1 MMSIDNQE
9 FKNALKMW
17 ASGVAVVT
25 ANSDQGEQGMTVTSF
40 TSVSMDPAQVLVCLN
55 GETETGA
62 IIASGDAFAVNVLSA
77 EQEQVSN
84 EFAGGS
90 SMAERFKN
98 VAWQKGGLNLPIFDE
113 SLVSMECT
121 LVEKVKAGSH
131 WILIGEIQN
140 TQVKAGDPILYFNS
154 SYVRVKAD

>member
-1 MMSIDNQE
+1 MAVDNQE

-25 ANSDQGEQGMTVTSF
+25 ANSEQGEQGMTVTSF
-40 TSVSMDPAQVLVCLN
+40 TSVSMDPPQILVCVN
-55 GETETGA
+55 GEAETGA
-62 IIASGDAFAVNVLSA
+62 IISSGDAFAVNVLSA

-90 SMAERFKN
+90 SMEDRFKN
-98 VAWQKGGLNLPIFDE
+98 VAWQKGGLGLPVFDDA
-113 SLVSMECT
+113 LVSMECT

-131 WILIGEIQN
+131 WILIGEIQQ
-140 TQVKAGDPILYFNS
+140 TQVKGGDPVLYFNS
-154 SYVRVKAD
+154 GYARVNNA

>member
-1 MMSIDNQE
+1 MAVDNQE

-40 TSVSMDPAQVLVCLN
+40 TSVSMDPPQILVCVN
-55 GETETGA
+55 GDAETGG
-62 IIASGDAFAVNVLSA
+62 IISSGDAFAVNVLSA
-77 EQEQVSN
+77 DQEQVSN

-90 SMAERFKN
+90 SMEERFKN
-98 VAWQKGGLNLPIFDE
+98 VAWKKGGLGLPVFDDA
-113 SLVSMECT
+113 LVSMECT

-140 TQVKAGDPILYFNS
+140 TQFKAGDPVLYFNS
-154 SYVRVKAD
+154 GYRKVAAA

>member
-1 MMSIDNQE
+1 MAVDNQE

-25 ANSDQGEQGMTVTSF
+25 ANSEQGEQGMTVTSF
-40 TSVSMDPAQVLVCLN
+40 TSVSMDPPQILVCVN
-55 GETETGA
+55 GEAETGA
-62 IIASGDAFAVNVLSA
+62 IISSGDAFAVNVLSA
-77 EQEQVSN
+77 EQEHVSN

-90 SMAERFKN
+90 SMEERFKN
-98 VAWQKGGLNLPIFDE
+98 VAWKKGALGLPVFDDA
-113 SLVSMECT
+113 LVSMECT

-140 TQVKAGDPILYFNS
+140 TQAKEGEPVLYFNS
-154 SYVRVKAD
+154 GYARVNNA